1 MIAFQGHLTLWRVLL
16 VRYALVKN
24 FITEINF
31 QMNKINEQY
40 SSDDIFSQGYLIELS
55 VPCNIGSFELN

>member
-1 MIAFQGHLTLWRVLL
+1 MIGFQGHLTLWRVLL

-31 QMNKINEQY
+31 QMNKMNEQY
-40 SSDDIFSQGYLIELS
+40 SSDDIFSQEYLIDLS
-55 VPCNIGSFELN
+55 LLCNKDKD